1 MGPARNPSTSRLDYS
16 DPSGGLCGRRTLPDA
31 HGRGHGDP
39 PFRPDRV
46 DAHGLPSAQRL
57 DDGTGPPRCNVIHI
71 FCALRGID
79 LVARVRSGIFFS
91 ASELDDLEREAGKP
105 IRMLAGRAAGNAATD
120 AVGDRQTT
128 ARCYRTS
135 DGARFLRRLQ
145 SAETV
150 DAVDRQTRSLRLHYL
165 RDYLKW
171 LGDGKVSK
179 SGATLGTRTQVINF
193 GERNRRRPRESLFR
207 HQGAFPSLQILQ
219 AAGSCT
225 RTAN

>member
-1 MGPARNPSTSRLDYS
+1 MEQARNPSTSRLDLRIRLVVFADGERCPMLMDVATGIPLF
-16 DPSGGLCGRRTLPDA
+16 DPTVWTLTVYRRHSASTMEQAL
-31 HGRGHGDP
+31 RG
-39 PFRPDRV
+39 
-46 DAHGLPSAQRL
+46 AML
-57 DDGTGPPRCNVIHI
+57 IHI
-71 FCALRGID
+71 FCALRGIE

-135 DGARFLRRLQ
+135 DKARFLRRLQ

-171 LGDGKVSK
+171 LGD
-179 SGATLGTRTQVINF
+179 
-193 GERNRRRPRESLFR
+193 RESFKIGSNIGDGNSSDR
-207 HQGAFPSLQILQ
+207 FKKEYDGALVARVAQNE
-219 AAGSCT
+219 G
-225 RTAN
+225 